1 MTAKLVNIIF
11 GMKIRQA
18 RMETGLSLTDFASA
32 CDLSASYVTEIEK
45 GRKYPRAD
53 KIMRMAEV
61 LGKSYDELVSIKLD
75 ASLAYLESTLSSSI
89 LRRFPFEEF
98 GLEMADL
105 MQLLTRE
112 PEKVSALLHAILE
125 IARRYD
131 LQEEEFLRGALR
143 SYQEIHEN
151 YFPEIED
158 AAVSFTRQYGKKYGI
173 HEDEPVAL
181 EALQQLLE
189 DEYGYEIDTTTIAE
203 NEMLSGYRSIFV
215 PGKRPK
221 FYFNSKLYSRQIKF
235 LLARELGY
243 QFLQIEERST
253 ISHPEEIVSFHQLLN
268 DYRAAY
274 FGGALLMPRKAVL
287 ADLQTFFSQTTW
299 QPQMLA
305 DMLSKFDVTP
315 EMLFY
320 RFSELIPQ
328 HFGIQIH
335 FLRFHEVNGSF
346 KLVKHLNMNQL
357 SVPSGI
363 GLNEHY
369 CRRWLSVRLLREMK
383 AAQLS
388 GNWERFPLPGIHISR
403 FVDSSDRFV
412 AIGFARSLVLSP
424 DVNSSVTVGF
434 RITPNLARKV
444 RFLNDPAIPQVV
456 INETCERCP
465 LTAVECDVRAAEPV
479 VLEAEKQKATRQ
491 AALAAVVGQS

>member
-1 MTAKLVNIIF
+1 MAAKLVNIIF

-53 KIMRMAEV
+53 KIMRMADV
-61 LGKSYDELVSIKLD
+61 LGKSYDDLVSIKLD
-75 ASLAYLESTLSSSI
+75 TSLAYLESTLSSSI

-98 GLEMADL
+98 GLEMGDL

-125 IARRYD
+125 IFRRYD
-131 LQEEEFLRGALR
+131 LQDEEFLRGALR

-158 AAVSFTRQYGKKYGI
+158 AAVSFTQQYGEKYGI

-189 DEYGYEIDTTTIAE
+189 NEYGYEIDTTTIAE
-203 NEMLSGYRSIFV
+203 NEVLSGYRSIFV
-215 PGKRPK
+215 PGERPK
-221 FYFNSKLYSRQIKF
+221 FYFNSRLYARQIKF

-243 QFLQIEERST
+243 QFLKIEERST

-287 ADLQTFFSQTTW
+287 VDLQTFFSQTMW
-299 QPQMLA
+299 QPKMLA

-434 RITPNLARKV
+434 RITPNLAKTV
-444 RFLNDPAIPQVV
+444 RFLDDPAISHVV

-479 VLEAEKQKATRQ
+479 VLEAEKQKAARK
-491 AALAAVVGQS
+491 AALAAIIGQS